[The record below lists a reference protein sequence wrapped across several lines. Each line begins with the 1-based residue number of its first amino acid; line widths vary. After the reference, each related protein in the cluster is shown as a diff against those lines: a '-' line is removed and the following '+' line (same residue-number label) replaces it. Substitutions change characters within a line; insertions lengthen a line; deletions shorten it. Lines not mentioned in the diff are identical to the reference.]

1 MANLGAKPLG
11 VTGPLSV
18 TPPTESENQAS
29 NALIE
34 ELKRQNNYENAAE
47 TSKRQKVLNSLQ
59 LITEEFVRQV
69 SRAQGL
75 PENLI
80 KSAGGMVVTF
90 GSYKLGVIGPGS
102 DIDTLVVAPQNV
114 TKEDFFRRFPDLLK
128 SMATEGPITEMMAK
142 PDAFAPCITLKYA
155 GIDID
160 LLFGRIKLSQVPRNL
175 SLLSQNMLRGLN
187 NEEVRSLNGVRV
199 ADEILNLVPEPAIF
213 RTALRTIKLWGTRR
227 AIAGNI
233 YGFPGGVAWA
243 ILVARICQLYPKATS
258 STVVF
263 KFFRIMEKWRWPMP
277 VLLKEI
283 DNVNTLGLKVWNP
296 KIYGSDKNHIM
307 PIITPA
313 YPEMC
318 TTHNFSQSTKTILE
332 KELKRGGDI
341 ADKVMSGKASWKD
354 LFAKHTFFTH
364 GYKYYLSV
372 VSAGRTKESQLLWSG
387 FVESKVRLLVNKLE
401 YHPSIALAHPF
412 NKGFMRV
419 HRCRNE
425 EEVDLVKNGSLK
437 FHATDIATMTT
448 GHGLT
453 IDAKS
458 IDLANGETKDDQK
471 ENVIFVYTA
480 THYIGLELAEGAKS
494 LDLSYEVEEFKSI
507 CTSSEAYNQ
516 EENSLGVAH
525 TKNCDL
531 PDDVFTEGEVKP
543 VRPQKHKKK
552 RPAAEDSTQ
561 VPAKR
566 QQTSLVAVG

>member
-1 MANLGAKPLG
+1 MNSSTSKPLG

-18 TPPTESENQAS
+18 TPPTDSENQAS
-29 NALIE
+29 NSLIE

-59 LITEEFVRQV
+59 LVTEEFVRQV
-69 SRAQGL
+69 STAQGL
-75 PENLI
+75 AENLV

-102 DIDTLVVAPQNV
+102 DIDALVVAPQNV
-114 TKEDFFRRFPDLLK
+114 TKEDFFNKFPDLLR
-128 SMATEGPITEMMAK
+128 SMASEGSITELTAK

-160 LLFGRIKLSQVPRNL
+160 LLFGRVKLSHVPRNL
-175 SLLSQNMLRGLN
+175 SLLNQNMLRGLN

-227 AIAGNI
+227 AISGNI

-258 STVVF
+258 STIVF

-277 VLLKEI
+277 VLLKDI
-283 DNVNTLGLKVWNP
+283 DNANTLGLKVWNP

-318 TTHNFSQSTKTILE
+318 TTHNFSLSTKAILE
-332 KELKRGGDI
+332 KELRRGGDI
-341 ADKVMSGKASWKD
+341 ADQVMSGKAPWKD
-354 LFAKHTFFTH
+354 LFAKHTFFTK

-372 VSAGRTKESQLLWSG
+372 VSASRTKESQLLWSG

-401 YHPSIALAHPF
+401 YHRSIALAHPF
-412 NKGFMRV
+412 NKGFARV
-419 HRCRNE
+419 HRCNNE

-437 FHATDIATMTT
+437 YHATDIATLTT
-448 GHGLT
+448 GHGLAT
-453 IDAKS
+453 EIPKEAGEISEKSEIDQRG
-458 IDLANGETKDDQK
+458 IM
-471 ENVIFVYTA
+471 VYTA

-494 LDLSYEVEEFKSI
+494 LDLSYEVDEFKKI

-531 PDDVFTEGEVKP
+531 PDDVFTEGEIKP
-543 VRPQKHKKK
+543 IRPQKQKKK
-552 RPAAEDSTQ
+552 RPATEETTQ

-566 QQTSLVAVG
+566 QQTSVAVVG